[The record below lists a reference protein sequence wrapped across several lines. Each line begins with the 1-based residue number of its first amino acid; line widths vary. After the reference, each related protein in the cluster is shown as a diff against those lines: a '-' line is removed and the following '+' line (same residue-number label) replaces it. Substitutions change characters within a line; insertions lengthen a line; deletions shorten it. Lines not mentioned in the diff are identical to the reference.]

1 MLKQT
6 TIWLHVGQMKELTAL
21 AKSRGGAKAS
31 HYVRL
36 AIDEFLRRE
45 RRKK

>member
-1 MLKQT
+1 MLRQT
-6 TIWLHVGQMKELTAL
+6 TIFLHVGQMKELKAM
-21 AKSRGGAKAS
+21 AQQRGGLRAA

-45 RRKK
+45 RKKI